1 MFCQSQ
7 IKDSFV
13 NTEKVSDFLLFEFL
27 EYKGKKEERPF
38 LFHVFFFLKKTSL
51 IFFHWAKMAKKHF
64 LYYLQGTS

>member
-38 LFHVFFFLKKTSL
+38 LFHVFFFKKKL
-51 IFFHWAKMAKKHF
+51 H
-64 LYYLQGTS
+64 